1 MRPPGRPRAR
11 AFGGGVNQQRPRPAA
26 RHADQ
31 GAARA
36 RLRGA
41 QRDGKKGRRR
51 ERLFLESR
59 GRARAGPIGG
69 GARRSA
75 EGSRAGRKASLRE
88 GGAAFSRPAPAGT
101 APPSSPPQGRAAAA
115 PRIAAHRVPTRPR
128 YVPRGEQH
136 RTSQRGANG
145 RLRPRVPSGA
155 QSSRPGRA
163 VPDAARTDLAE
174 RRSGC
179 PSALCGLRAALPG
192 SLPVLPLPGPP
203 DRDGGGA
210 AANRLQLPPAEPGA
224 RGDLTHV
231 TAPRRRVTH
240 AGFVPAFLLQPTR
253 SEEEGRGAEHASSSR
268 ARRLGERGRGPG
280 GAGRRFPQAG
290 KGNGTGR
297 KRTLSPAAPQK
308 QPQAGTNK
316 PRRKKERI
324 LKQEQTVC
332 SWTLSKG
339 TASAS
344 VRFPG
349 ESNLPSAV
357 PVSFSA
363 GGSEKA
369 NVRCYPKAG
378 LCEPTEPSDAALSW
392 MYERDSA
399 EDTSI
404 RKSLDGFYKMYCK
417 KWPDRMDPTYEAASR
432 CLSQKISEL
441 ANRDGKKYALRCLQ
455 MAQVVLNRDGCKI
468 FPNHPTT
475 ACFSKPAEEV
485 ALEDR
490 KRTPGLSDDVL
501 QFLLKQ
507 TQTEGSP
514 DVSHEK

>member
-1 MRPPGRPRAR
+1 MKEEGEDPETGTDCLLLDSVQGDCFSIRA
-11 AFGGGVNQQRPRPAA
+11 
-26 RHADQ
+26 
-31 GAARA
+31 
-36 RLRGA
+36 
-41 QRDGKKGRRR
+41 
-51 ERLFLESR
+51 
-59 GRARAGPIGG
+59 
-69 GARRSA
+69 
-75 EGSRAGRKASLRE
+75 
-88 GGAAFSRPAPAGT
+88 
-101 APPSSPPQGRAAAA
+101 
-115 PRIAAHRVPTRPR
+115 
-128 YVPRGEQH
+128 
-136 RTSQRGANG
+136 
-145 RLRPRVPSGA
+145 VPSGTMEGKEMPP
-155 QSSRPGRA
+155 SHNSEESTVLDLPF
-163 VPDAARTDLAE
+163 VCDLAE
-174 RRSGC
+174 C
-179 PSALCGLRAALPG
+179 FLPSH
-192 SLPVLPLPGPP
+192 SSE
-203 DRDGGGA
+203 
-210 AANRLQLPPAEPGA
+210 N
-224 RGDLTHV
+224 
-231 TAPRRRVTH
+231 
-240 AGFVPAFLLQPTR
+240 
-253 SEEEGRGAEHASSSR
+253 SEELFLSVDT
-268 ARRLGERGRGPG
+268 
-280 GAGRRFPQAG
+280 FP
-290 KGNGTGR
+290 
-297 KRTLSPAAPQK
+297 SPP
-308 QPQAGTNK
+308 T
-316 PRRKKERI
+316 
-324 LKQEQTVC
+324 
-332 SWTLSKG
+332 
-339 TASAS
+339 
-344 VRFPG
+344 G

-507 TQTEGSP
+507 TQTERSP